1 MNNSE
6 YMSSKFSIKS
16 YKMLENDCDGLKNA
30 LEFSA
35 VATSIRISKNFMF
48 YKDGIY
54 YEDSIPS

>member
-1 MNNSE
+1 
-6 YMSSKFSIKS
+6 MSSKFSIKS